1 MTITPAP
8 AVPAAVPP
16 ARVDL
21 DALDEGIIGLLRGD
35 GRMPYR
41 AIARELAVTESTVRA
56 RVRRLEESGTMRVV
70 AVTDIEAAGYS
81 LLLAIGIQVEDRSPE
96 AVARELARLPEVFS
110 VNVVVG
116 AQDIEVLVVS
126 QDQAALHE
134 LVARRLPAVAGV
146 RRLTP
151 ALALDVLKN
160 QPDWVPFH
168 ELAPLQ
174 PSSGTRD
181 AGTPGRRILD
191 GLDQRIVAQLARDA
205 RVSNGHIAAALGV
218 TEGTVRARIKRMEE
232 LQQIRLTAVTNIDR
246 FGDALLAYIWI
257 EAERS
262 DEIRGVAE
270 ALAQIPELGFV
281 AVMLGRSDILA
292 ITMVRNTEHLARFVH
307 TRISAIAGVR
317 RTESTLGVN
326 FVKHDYRMARI
337 V

>member
-1 MTITPAP
+1 MNTVAQGSANT
-8 AVPAAVPP
+8 PP
-16 ARVDL
+16 ALLAL
-21 DALDEGIIGLLRGD
+21 DATDEGIIALLRAD

-41 AIARELAVTESTVRA
+41 AIARELGVTESTVRA

-70 AVTDIEAAGYS
+70 AVTDIEAAGYGM
-81 LLLAIGIQVEDRSPE
+81 LLAIGVQVESRAPE
-96 AVARELARLPEVFS
+96 AVARDLASLPEVFS

-126 QDQAALHE
+126 QDQAALNE
-134 LVARRLPAVAGV
+134 LVGQRLPAVAGV

-151 ALALDVLKN
+151 ALALGVLKN

-168 ELAPLQ
+168 ELAPLGASQ
-174 PSSGTRD
+174 APSREAAAVTRRTLD
-181 AGTPGRRILD
+181 AV
-191 GLDQRIVAQLARDA
+191 DQRIVALLARDA
-205 RVSNGHIAAALGV
+205 RVSNGLIAAELGV
-218 TEGTVRARIKRMEE
+218 TEGTVRARIKRMED
-232 LQQIRLTAVTNIDR
+232 QRQIRLTAVTNIDR
-246 FGDALLAYIWI
+246 FGAALLAYIWI
-257 EAERS
+257 EVERS
-262 DEIRGVAE
+262 DGTRGVAE
-270 ALAQIPELGFV
+270 ALADIPELGFV